1 MELGTDGK
9 FFGKTEDEYECARE
23 CRADEQCQGFLFC
36 TEDNPAQF
44 KDCFFKWNFGSPH
57 IPYFTWKGNKAG
69 YKSCRNDYNPIE
81 GKLHKIQQK
90 LLSISPLFHTILKVR
105 TLSKNPILTK
115 YFHEFFAQNFFGNF
129 SREIKAVFS

>member
-1 MELGTDGK
+1 MELGIDGK
-9 FFGKTEDEYECARE
+9 YFGKTEDEYECARE

-81 GKLHKIQQK
+81 GNLHKIQQK
-90 LLSISPLFHTILKVR
+90 CYPFPLFSHV
-105 TLSKNPILTK
+105 SKS
-115 YFHEFFAQNFFGNF
+115 QNFVQKFNSDKIF
-129 SREIKAVFS
+129 SRVSREIKAVIS